1 MIHLVDNNNDDRD
14 DRYAD
19 NDDDDD
25 KGIEPDGNFDD
36 GAGFDD
42 EYKNQ
47 DTKHQS
53 KFMQCST
60 FSTASNFEYN
70 FIIKKLAKEFENKF
84 ERLGENYE

>member
-19 NDDDDD
+19 NDDDGD

-42 EYKNQ
+42 EYKN
-47 DTKHQS
+47 
-53 KFMQCST
+53 
-60 FSTASNFEYN
+60 
-70 FIIKKLAKEFENKF
+70 
-84 ERLGENYE
+84 

>member
-19 NDDDDD
+19 DDDDD

-42 EYKNQ
+42 EYKN
-47 DTKHQS
+47 
-53 KFMQCST
+53 
-60 FSTASNFEYN
+60 
-70 FIIKKLAKEFENKF
+70 
-84 ERLGENYE
+84 

>member
-42 EYKNQ
+42 EYQN
-47 DTKHQS
+47 
-53 KFMQCST
+53 
-60 FSTASNFEYN
+60 
-70 FIIKKLAKEFENKF
+70 
-84 ERLGENYE
+84 